1 MSIVINENA
10 ASLRKQIQSIAGA
23 QGKLDDRIHAAAVS
37 ALWHAD
43 KYGDVT
49 LLSDIVRSMPAK
61 GSRRKQ
67 LTGWAL
73 AFGRVR
79 PQNDASSPVLFR
91 VDKKGELCLQDAI
104 DCPWYEWQPANA
116 EPKEAAA
123 YDVDAAAKRLLAAVD
138 KHSAER
144 GVQVSDAVADALN
157 TLRLAL
163 AQHS

>member
-10 ASLRKQIQSIAGA
+10 TSLRKQIQGIQGA

-43 KYGDVT
+43 KHGDVT
-49 LLSDIVRSMPAK
+49 LLSDLVSGMPAK

-73 AFGRVR
+73 EFGRVR
-79 PQNDASSPVLFR
+79 PQTDGSNPVLFR
-91 VDKKGELCLQDAI
+91 VDKKGELRLQEAI
-104 DCPWYEWQPANA
+104 ECPWYNWQPADA
-116 EPKEAAA
+116 EPKAVAA

-144 GVQVSDAVADALN
+144 GVQVSDAVAVALN
-157 TLRLAL
+157 ALRLAL